1 MYQQHFGLTQLPFSL
16 SPDTDYFFTYGHY
29 SNALNTLIVALRAG
43 EGFIKVTG
51 EVGIGK
57 TLLCRKLLNLMDTE
71 FLTVYIPNPLLTPM
85 GLYLSVAQELGIDIN
100 RYTHQHLIMNKI
112 SEQLIHLTQHGH
124 RVVLC
129 LDEAQAM
136 PDDSLEALRL
146 LTNIETEKSKLLQ
159 VVLFGQPELNERLS
173 HNSVRQLRQRIVF
186 SYDLKPIDRQGMDA
200 YIQHRLNVAGYVG
213 ITMFQP
219 KALQHLYQASKGIP
233 RLINILSH
241 KALLVAYG
249 KGSRVIESSFVDI
262 AINDTEETTKRM
274 INLRY
279 IVRNSVAIISLLV
292 ITFASSYLVTSS

>member
-1 MYQQHFGLTQLPFSL
+1 MYLQHFGLKTLPFSL

-29 SNALNTLIVALRAG
+29 SNALNTLMVALRSG
-43 EGFIKVTG
+43 EGFIKLTG

-57 TLLCRKLLNLMDTE
+57 TILCRKLLNLLDKE

-85 GLYLSVAQELGIDIN
+85 GLYLAVAQELGIDIN

-112 SEQLIHLTQHGH
+112 SEQLINLTQKGH

-146 LTNIETEKSKLLQ
+146 LTNIETEKTKLLQ
-159 VVLFGQPELNERLS
+159 VVLFAQPELNERLS
-173 HNSVRQLRQRIVF
+173 HRSVRQLRQRIVF
-186 SYDLKPIDRQGMDA
+186 SYDLKPIDKKGMEV
-200 YIQHRLNVAGYVG
+200 YIQHRLRVSGYMG
-213 ITMFQP
+213 ITLFQD
-219 KALQHLYQASKGIP
+219 KALKKLYNASKGIP

-249 KGSRVIESSFVDI
+249 KGNRTVESSYVDI
-262 AINDTEETTKRM
+262 AINDTEETNKQL
-274 INLRY
+274 INVKYL
-279 IVRNSVAIISLLV
+279 IRNSAAVISLIL
-292 ITFASSYLVTSS
+292 ITLASSYLVSS

>member
-1 MYQQHFGLTQLPFSL
+1 MYQQHFGLNKLPFSL

-57 TLLCRKLLNLMDTE
+57 TILCRKLLNVMEDE

-85 GLYLSVAQELGIDIN
+85 GLYLAVAEELGIDIN

-112 SEQLIHLTQHGH
+112 SEQLIYLAQRGH

-129 LDEAQAM
+129 LDETQAM

-173 HNSVRQLRQRIVF
+173 HRSVRQLRQRIVF
-186 SYDLKPIDRQGMDA
+186 SYNLEPIDRQGMDA
-200 YIQHRLNVAGYVG
+200 YIQHRLRVAGFTG
-213 ITMFQP
+213 INLFHD
-219 KALQHLYQASKGIP
+219 KAMQHLYQASHGIP
-233 RLINILSH
+233 RLINILAH

-249 KGSRVIESSFVDI
+249 RGSRIVESSCVDF
-262 AINDTEETTKRM
+262 AISDTEETSNRK
-274 INLRY
+274 IKFQFILRNAAAL
-279 IVRNSVAIISLLV
+279 VSLVL
-292 ITFASSYLVTSS
+292 ITLAGSYLVTS

>member
-1 MYQQHFGLTQLPFSL
+1 MYQQHFGLSTLPFSL

-57 TLLCRKLLNLMDTE
+57 TILCRKLLNLMETE

-85 GLYLSVAQELGIDIN
+85 GLYLAVAEELGIDIN

-112 SEQLIHLTQHGH
+112 TEKLIYLAQRGH

-129 LDEAQAM
+129 LDETQAM

-159 VVLFGQPELNERLS
+159 VVLFGQPELNERLARR
-173 HNSVRQLRQRIVF
+173 SVRQLRQRIVF

-200 YIQHRLNVAGYVG
+200 YIQHRLRIAGYEG
-213 ITMFQP
+213 ITMFQD
-219 KALQHLYQASKGIP
+219 KALEYLYQASNGIP

-249 KGSRVIESSFVDI
+249 KGSRVVEPSFVDI
-262 AINDTEETTKRM
+262 AIHDTEETRQQR
-274 INLRY
+274 INFWYAMRKA
-279 IVRNSVAIISLLV
+279 VAIVSLIV
-292 ITFASSYLVTSS
+292 ITLAGSYLTTS

>member
-1 MYQQHFGLTQLPFSL
+1 MYQQHFGLTKLPFSL
-16 SPDTDYFFTYGHY
+16 SPDTDYFFIYGHY
-29 SNALNTLIVALRAG
+29 SNALNTLVVALRAG

-57 TLLCRKLLNLMDTE
+57 TILCRKLLNLIDNE

-85 GLYLSVAQELGIDIN
+85 GLYLAVAKELGIDIN

-112 SEQLIHLTQHGH
+112 SEQLIYLTQRGH

-173 HNSVRQLRQRIVF
+173 HRSVRQLRQRIVF
-186 SYDLKPIDRQGMDA
+186 SYDLKPIDKQGMEA
-200 YIQHRLNVAGYVG
+200 YIQHRLRIAGYAG
-213 ITMFQP
+213 ITMFQT

-233 RLINILSH
+233 RLINILAH

-249 KGSRVIESSFVDI
+249 KGNRIVEASYIDI
-262 AINDTEETTKRM
+262 AINDTDETTKRL
-274 INLRY
+274 INFRY
-279 IVRNSVAIISLLV
+279 LLRNSVAIITLLA
-292 ITFASSYLVTSS
+292 ITLASSYLVTS

>member
-1 MYQQHFGLTQLPFSL
+1 MYQQHFGLTKLPFSL

-29 SNALNTLIVALRAG
+29 SNALNTLVVALRAG

-57 TLLCRKLLNLMDTE
+57 TILCRKLLNLIDSE

-85 GLYLSVAQELGIDIN
+85 GLYLAVAQELGIDIN

-112 SEQLIHLTQHGH
+112 SEQLIHLAQRGH

-173 HNSVRQLRQRIVF
+173 HRSVRQLRQRIVF

-200 YIQHRLNVAGYVG
+200 YIQHRLRVAGYIG
-213 ITMFQP
+213 ITMFQA
-219 KALQHLYQASKGIP
+219 KALQHLYTASHGIP

-241 KALLVAYG
+241 KALLIAYG
-249 KGSRVIESSFVDI
+249 KGSRVVEPSFIDI
-262 AINDTEETTKRM
+262 AIKDTEETSSQLTSFRC
-274 INLRY
+274 ILR
-279 IVRNSVAIISLLV
+279 NAVAIVSLLA
-292 ITFASSYLVTSS
+292 ITLASSYLVAS

>member
-1 MYQQHFGLTQLPFSL
+1 MYQQHFGLSKLPFSL

-57 TLLCRKLLNLMDTE
+57 TILCRKLLNLMEAE

-85 GLYLSVAQELGIDIN
+85 GLYLAVAEELGIDIN

-112 SEQLIHLTQHGH
+112 SEQLIYLAQRGH

-129 LDEAQAM
+129 LDETQAM

-173 HNSVRQLRQRIVF
+173 RRSVRQLRQRIVF

-200 YIQHRLNVAGYVG
+200 YIQHRLQIAGYKG
-213 ITMFQP
+213 ITMFQDH
-219 KALQHLYQASKGIP
+219 ALQHLYKASKGIP
-233 RLINILSH
+233 RLINILAH
-241 KALLVAYG
+241 KALLVSYG
-249 KGSRVIESSFVDI
+249 KGSRVVEPSFIDI
-262 AINDTEETTKRM
+262 AINDTEET
-274 INLRY
+274 NLRS
-279 IVRNSVAIISLLV
+279 INIRTLLRNATAIISLLL
-292 ITFASSYLVTSS
+292 ITLAGSYIATS

>member
-1 MYQQHFGLTQLPFSL
+1 MYQQHFGLITLPFSL

-29 SNALNTLIVALRAG
+29 SNALNTLVVALRTG

-57 TLLCRKLLNLMDTE
+57 TILCRRLLNYLDE
-71 FLTVYIPNPLLTPM
+71 DFLTVYVPNPLLSPM
-85 GLYLSVAQELGIDIN
+85 GLYLAVAQELGIDIN

-112 SEQLIHLTQHGH
+112 SEQLINLTQQGQ

-136 PDDSLEALRL
+136 PDDTLEALRL

-173 HNSVRQLRQRIVF
+173 HRSVRQLRQRIVF

-200 YIQHRLNVAGYVG
+200 YLDHRLRIAGYMG
-213 ITMFQP
+213 MNLFHP
-219 KALQHLYQASKGIP
+219 LALKNLYQASHGIP

-241 KALLVAYG
+241 KALLIAYG
-249 KGSRVIESSFVDI
+249 RGSKIVEPRFVDI
-262 AINDTEETTKRM
+262 AINDTEETSNQL
-274 INLRY
+274 INIRYLLRNGLA
-279 IVRNSVAIISLLV
+279 VVSLLA
-292 ITFASSYLVTSS
+292 ITLASSYFVIS

>member
-1 MYQQHFGLTQLPFSL
+1 MYQQHFGLNKLPFSL

-29 SNALNTLIVALRAG
+29 SSALNTLIVALRAG

-57 TLLCRKLLNLMDTE
+57 TILCRKLLNLMESE

-85 GLYLSVAQELGIDIN
+85 GLYLAVADELGIDIN

-112 SEQLIHLTQHGH
+112 TEKLIYLAQRGH

-129 LDEAQAM
+129 LDETQAM

-159 VVLFGQPELNERLS
+159 VVLFGQPELNERLARR
-173 HNSVRQLRQRIVF
+173 SVRQLRQRIVF

-200 YIQHRLNVAGYVG
+200 YIQHRLRIAGFEG
-213 ITMFQP
+213 LTLFTE
-219 KALQHLYQASKGIP
+219 KALHHLYVASHGIP

-249 KGSRVIESSFVDI
+249 KGSRVVEPAFVDT
-262 AINDTEETTKRM
+262 AIQDTEETHNRKLNFLFNFR
-274 INLRY
+274 NAAA
-279 IVRNSVAIISLLV
+279 IVSLIV
-292 ITFASSYLVTSS
+292 ITLAGSYLTTS

>member
-1 MYQQHFGLTQLPFSL
+1 MYQQHFGLTTLPFSL

-29 SNALNTLIVALRAG
+29 SNALNTLVVALRTG

-57 TLLCRKLLNLMDTE
+57 TILCRRLLNMLDEE
-71 FLTVYIPNPLLTPM
+71 FLTVYVPNPLLTPM
-85 GLYLSVAQELGIDIN
+85 GLYLAVAQELGIDIN

-112 SEQLIHLTQHGH
+112 SEQLISLTQQGH

-136 PDDSLEALRL
+136 PDDTLEALRL

-173 HNSVRQLRQRIVF
+173 HRSVRQLRQRIVF
-186 SYDLKPIDRQGMDA
+186 SYNLEPIDRQGMDV
-200 YIQHRLNVAGYVG
+200 YLQHRLRVAGYMG
-213 ITMFQP
+213 MNLFHP
-219 KALQHLYQASKGIP
+219 LALQHLYKASNGIP

-241 KALLVAYG
+241 KALLIAYG
-249 KGSRVIESSFVDI
+249 RGSKTVEPAFIDI
-262 AINDTEETTKRM
+262 AINDTEETSTQL
-274 INLRY
+274 INIRY
-279 IVRNSVAIISLLV
+279 LLRNSVAIASLLA
-292 ITFASSYLVTSS
+292 ITLASSYFVAS

>member
-1 MYQQHFGLTQLPFSL
+1 MYQQHFGLTKLPFSL

-57 TLLCRKLLNLMDTE
+57 TILCRKLLNLMDIE

-85 GLYLSVAQELGIDIN
+85 GLYLAVAQELGIDIN

-112 SEQLIHLTQHGH
+112 SEQLIDLTQKGH

-173 HNSVRQLRQRIVF
+173 HRSVRQLRQRIVF
-186 SYDLKPIDRQGMDA
+186 SYDLKPIDRQGMEA

-219 KALQHLYQASKGIP
+219 KALQHLYQACNGIP

-241 KALLVAYG
+241 KALLIAYG
-249 KGSRVIESSFVDI
+249 KGSRVVEASFVDI
-262 AINDTEETTKRM
+262 AINDTDETSTRKISLR
-274 INLRY
+274 NL
-279 IVRNSVAIISLLV
+279 VRNSIAIISLLL
-292 ITFASSYLVTSS
+292 ITLASSYLVSS

>member
-1 MYQQHFGLTQLPFSL
+1 MYQQHFGLKTLPFSL

-29 SNALNTLIVALRAG
+29 SNALNTLLVALRSG
-43 EGFIKVTG
+43 EGFIKLTG

-57 TLLCRKLLNLMDTE
+57 TILCRKLLNLLDEE

-85 GLYLSVAQELGIDIN
+85 GLYLAVASELGIDIN

-112 SEQLIHLTQHGH
+112 SEQLINLTQRGH

-173 HNSVRQLRQRIVF
+173 HRSVRQLRQRIVF
-186 SYDLKPIDRQGMDA
+186 SYDLKPIDRKGMEV
-200 YIQHRLNVAGYVG
+200 YIQHRLRVSGYMG
-213 ITMFQP
+213 MTMFQD
-219 KALQHLYQASKGIP
+219 KALKKLYNASKGIP

-249 KGSRVIESSFVDI
+249 KGNRIVESSYVDI
-262 AINDTEETTKRM
+262 AINDTEETNKQL
-274 INLRY
+274 INFKYLM
-279 IVRNSVAIISLLV
+279 RNSAAVISLLI
-292 ITFASSYLVTSS
+292 ITIASSYIVSS

>member
-1 MYQQHFGLTQLPFSL
+1 MYQQHFGLNKLPFSL

-57 TLLCRKLLNLMDTE
+57 TILCRKLLNLMDTE
-71 FLTVYIPNPLLTPM
+71 FLTVYIANPLLTPM
-85 GLYLSVAQELGIDIN
+85 GLYLAVAQELGIDIN

-112 SEQLIHLTQHGH
+112 SEQLIHLTENGN

-136 PDDSLEALRL
+136 PDDTLEALRL

-173 HNSVRQLRQRIVF
+173 HRSVRQLRQRIVF
-186 SYDLKPIDRQGMDA
+186 SYNLEAIDRQGMDA
-200 YIQHRLNVAGYVG
+200 YIQHRLYIAGYVG

-219 KALQHLYQASKGIP
+219 KALQNLYKACKGIP

-249 KGSRVIESSFVDI
+249 RGSRVVESSFVDI
-262 AINDTEETTKRM
+262 AISDTEETASQF
-274 INLRY
+274 INFRH
-279 IVRNSVAIISLLV
+279 IVRNSVAIISLLA
-292 ITFASSYLVTSS
+292 ITLASTYFVSS